1 MPIKALFLSFFST
14 QLVKSAPIGWFFLCG
29 TIARMIQLSNL
40 TYYPIKAC
48 RGFDLAESRVE
59 RMGLANDR
67 RMMVV
72 TPEGDFLTQREHP
85 KLALITPALK
95 NDSVTLSAPN
105 FDSIHFSIQKSGV
118 PTSVNIW
125 KSSGVSAIDQG
136 DESAQW
142 LSDWLGVS
150 VRLVH
155 VDERIKRKLNP
166 DYAVSAEDHTG
177 FADGYPILI
186 ISEESL
192 RDLNSKLG
200 TALPMNRFR
209 PNLVVQNCVPF
220 AEDTWKRIRIG
231 DVEMALVKPC
241 PRCVVTTTDQ
251 DTLEKNK
258 EPLKTLSKYRTQ
270 NGGAM
275 FGMNVIPLNEGEI
288 KVGMSVEVL
297 E

>member
-1 MPIKALFLSFFST
+1 
-14 QLVKSAPIGWFFLCG
+14 
-29 TIARMIQLSNL
+29 MIELSNL

-48 RGFDLAESRVE
+48 RGFDLTASRVE

-67 RMMVV
+67 RMMIV
-72 TPEGDFLTQREHP
+72 TPEGDFLTQREHA

-105 FDSIHFSIQKSGV
+105 FDSIHFTIQKSGT
-118 PTSVNIW
+118 PTPVNIW

-142 LSDWLGVS
+142 FSAWLGAP

-166 DYAVSAEDHTG
+166 DYAISAEDHTG

-192 RDLNSKLG
+192 RDLNSRLG
-200 TALPMNRFR
+200 TALTMNRFR
-209 PNLVVQNCVPF
+209 PNIVVQNCVPF

-241 PRCVVTTTDQ
+241 PRCVVTTIDK

-258 EPLKTLSKYRTQ
+258 EPLKTLNTYRKQ
-270 NGGAM
+270 KDGAM

-288 KVGMSVEVL
+288 KVGMSVEIL